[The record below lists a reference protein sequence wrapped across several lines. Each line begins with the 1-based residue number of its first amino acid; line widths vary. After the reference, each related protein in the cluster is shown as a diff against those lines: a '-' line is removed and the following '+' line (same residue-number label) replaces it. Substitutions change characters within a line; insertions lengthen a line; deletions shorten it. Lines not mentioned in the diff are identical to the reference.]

1 MTRNQII
8 NQLFLGKN
16 FNDCIGKMQPE
27 QLREDLRQEVILI
40 VCEMPEEKIISL
52 HQRKELEFFTVRI
65 ILNQIRSKTSP
76 FAKKYRGVAE
86 KYIEEGEESYA
97 NGDGNGTQRHN
108 LCISK
113 QANKR
118 ISVDPIEI
126 EERQLREMIEDM
138 AIEEIDKLYWYNKGL
153 VELYVKHGNFR
164 AIEKETGIPFGS
176 CYKTIKKSFEQ
187 IKQRVNAS

>member
-76 FAKKYRGVAE
+76 FAKKYRGVVGE
-86 KYIEEGEESYA
+86 CRSDPDNDIKLYKYP
-97 NGDGNGTQRHN
+97 QH
-108 LCISK
+108 
-113 QANKR
+113 
-118 ISVDPIEI
+118 DPIEI

-187 IKQRVNAS
+187 IKQKVL